1 MGKKWLFGSALGTL
15 AAAGAGAAVGYTLLR
30 RAGLRWGATDAEVGK
45 ALPGDGAIADAEIV
59 TTHAVTVDAPPAA
72 IWPWLVQQGYGRA
85 QWYTDAPWD
94 PFLETVVYPAMVPAD
109 KLPPGGKAPR
119 SATAIRPE
127 LQHLAVGDVVPDGP
141 PGTAWFTVVEI
152 QPQRAIVYYSDTHAD
167 FLCPVFLQGTR
178 WETHGAFTWA
188 FVLEPVTAQS
198 TRLLLR
204 ARCTL
209 TPRAMQRLILPAFYL
224 AEALTPRRMLCGIK
238 ARVEKA
244 KEHQYAEER
253 G

>member
-1 MGKKWLFGSALGTL
+1 MGKRWV
-15 AAAGAGAAVGYTLLR
+15 AAAALGAGAAAGYAWVR

-45 ALPGDGAIADAEIV
+45 ALPGDGVIPDAEIV
-59 TTHAVTVDAPPAA
+59 TTHAITVDAPPEA

-94 PFLETVVYPAMVPAD
+94 PFLEKFVYPAMVPAD
-109 KLPPGGKAPR
+109 KLPPGGKVPR
-119 SATAIRPE
+119 SADRIHPE
-127 LQHLAVGDVVPDGP
+127 LQDLAVGDIVPDGP
-141 PGTAWFTVVEI
+141 PDTAWFTVTEI

-167 FLCPVFLQGTR
+167 FLCPAFLRGTR
-178 WETHGAFTWA
+178 WETHGTFTWA
-188 FVLEPVTAQS
+188 FVLEPVSAQS

-209 TPRAMQRLILPAFYL
+209 TPRAMQRVILPVFYL
-224 AEALTPRRMLCGIK
+224 AEALTPRQMLRGIK
-238 ARVEKA
+238 ARVERNREKL
-244 KEHQYAEER
+244 YADER